1 MVIKESLLRINRLL
15 RGKQIS
21 ASQTLIGR
29 NYGWHRAPLRSRTT
43 SPQASILI
51 QRTIEHLA
59 ADNEKGNQEVVVTVS
74 YGPLYHN
81 QESPAWKTT
90 KEVAWNHLC
99 RTTSSITRALRE
111 SDIYKLYVAA
121 VRKVQNEGLDRYYKD
136 GEGTIHHLSENEYL
150 HMMIYD
156 GCFLLQLILFVL
168 GREKKLKHIVDHPVF
183 GQLEG
188 DKVSMIR
195 DAVSSIFVVG
205 NQVPLVVLQALMKQS
220 FFQEVVNGGIWEQP
234 MDLERWV
241 LFELML
247 VPSFMDS
254 SKSAVEVVAIPT
266 ASLAEYMHS
275 RRTGGN
281 SHAIQSRFS
290 ETKKKVALKDAPI
303 DLLHGLWLLVTGSSQ
318 NPKKDGSIG
327 YFYAGFEDEYIYA
340 GEDDSTS
347 RSDHICDVVRQTV
360 RSATE
365 LKEEGIVF
373 QCNEGARIDGIKFKQ
388 VMFNATLIIPR
399 LMVDSEQHLYMLFS
413 NLIRYEITHFGQNQ
427 RKVCEYLQLMRELIQ
442 SADNV
447 KVLAASGVIIVDPN
461 LEEKIPLL
469 FRDLPIPKVMR
480 SHGGSLRRVRDELN
494 SYTRPSAF
502 KKFGEVLTIVVILSL
517 IQTVY
522 TMLSI
527 HLKK

>member
-303 DLLHGLWLLVTGSSQ
+303 DLLHGLWLLVTG
-318 NPKKDGSIG
+318 
-327 YFYAGFEDEYIYA
+327 
-340 GEDDSTS
+340 EDDSTS

>member
-1 MVIKESLLRINRLL
+1 
-15 RGKQIS
+15 
-21 ASQTLIGR
+21 
-29 NYGWHRAPLRSRTT
+29 
-43 SPQASILI
+43 
-51 QRTIEHLA
+51 
-59 ADNEKGNQEVVVTVS
+59 
-74 YGPLYHN
+74 
-81 QESPAWKTT
+81 
-90 KEVAWNHLC
+90 
-99 RTTSSITRALRE
+99 
-111 SDIYKLYVAA
+111 
-121 VRKVQNEGLDRYYKD
+121 
-136 GEGTIHHLSENEYL
+136 
-150 HMMIYD
+150 
-156 GCFLLQLILFVL
+156 
-168 GREKKLKHIVDHPVF
+168 
-183 GQLEG
+183 
-188 DKVSMIR
+188 MIR

-241 LFELML
+241 LFELLL
-247 VPSFMDS
+247 VPSLMDS
-254 SKSAVEVVAIPT
+254 SKYAVEVITIPT

-275 RRTGGN
+275 RRTG
-281 SHAIQSRFS
+281 
-290 ETKKKVALKDAPI
+290 
-303 DLLHGLWLLVTGSSQ
+303 VTGSSQ
-318 NPKKDGSIG
+318 KPKKDGSI
-327 YFYAGFEDEYIYA
+327 EDEYIYA

-347 RSDHICDVVRQTV
+347 RSDHIYDVVRQTV

-373 QCNEGARIDGIKFKQ
+373 QCNEGTRIDGIKFKQ

-399 LMVDSEQHLYMLFS
+399 LIVDSEQHLYMLFS
-413 NLIRYEITHFGQNQ
+413 NLIGYEITHFGQKQ
-427 RKVCEYLQLMRELIQ
+427 REVCEYLELMRELIR
-442 SADNV
+442 SADDV

-469 FRDLPIPKVMR
+469 FRDLPFPMVMR

>member
-1 MVIKESLLRINRLL
+1 M
-15 RGKQIS
+15 
-21 ASQTLIGR
+21 
-29 NYGWHRAPLRSRTT
+29 
-43 SPQASILI
+43 
-51 QRTIEHLA
+51 
-59 ADNEKGNQEVVVTVS
+59 
-74 YGPLYHN
+74 
-81 QESPAWKTT
+81 
-90 KEVAWNHLC
+90 
-99 RTTSSITRALRE
+99 
-111 SDIYKLYVAA
+111 
-121 VRKVQNEGLDRYYKD
+121 
-136 GEGTIHHLSENEYL
+136 
-150 HMMIYD
+150 
-156 GCFLLQLILFVL
+156 
-168 GREKKLKHIVDHPVF
+168 DHPVF

-241 LFELML
+241 LFELLL
-247 VPSFMDS
+247 VPSLMDS
-254 SKSAVEVVAIPT
+254 SKSAVEVITIPT

-281 SHAIQSRFS
+281 SLAIQSRFS
-290 ETKKKVALKDAPI
+290 ETKKRVALKDAPI

-318 NPKKDGSIG
+318 KPKKDGSI
-327 YFYAGFEDEYIYA
+327 EDEYIYA

-347 RSDHICDVVRQTV
+347 RSDHMYDVVRQTV

-373 QCNEGARIDGIKFKQ
+373 QCNEGTRIDGIKFKQ

-399 LMVDSEQHLYMLFS
+399 LIVDSEQHLYMLFS
-413 NLIRYEITHFGQNQ
+413 NLIGYEITHFGQNQ
-427 RKVCEYLQLMRELIQ
+427 REVCEYLELMRELIR
-442 SADNV
+442 SADDV
-447 KVLAASGVIIVDPN
+447 KVLAASGVIICGSQSGGKDSTSLSRFTYSN
-461 LEEKIPLL
+461 
-469 FRDLPIPKVMR
+469 
-480 SHGGSLRRVRDELN
+480 GGSLRRVRDELN

>member
-1 MVIKESLLRINRLL
+1 
-15 RGKQIS
+15 
-21 ASQTLIGR
+21 
-29 NYGWHRAPLRSRTT
+29 
-43 SPQASILI
+43 
-51 QRTIEHLA
+51 
-59 ADNEKGNQEVVVTVS
+59 
-74 YGPLYHN
+74 
-81 QESPAWKTT
+81 
-90 KEVAWNHLC
+90 
-99 RTTSSITRALRE
+99 
-111 SDIYKLYVAA
+111 
-121 VRKVQNEGLDRYYKD
+121 
-136 GEGTIHHLSENEYL
+136 
-150 HMMIYD
+150 
-156 GCFLLQLILFVL
+156 
-168 GREKKLKHIVDHPVF
+168 
-183 GQLEG
+183 
-188 DKVSMIR
+188 MIR

-241 LFELML
+241 LFELLL
-247 VPSFMDS
+247 VPSLMDS
-254 SKSAVEVVAIPT
+254 SKYAVEVITIPT

-281 SHAIQSRFS
+281 SLAIQSRFS
-290 ETKKKVALKDAPI
+290 ETKKRVALKDAPI

-318 NPKKDGSIG
+318 KPKKDGSI
-327 YFYAGFEDEYIYA
+327 EDEYIYA

-347 RSDHICDVVRQTV
+347 RSDHIYDVVRQTV

-373 QCNEGARIDGIKFKQ
+373 QCNEGTRIDGIKFKQ

-399 LMVDSEQHLYMLFS
+399 LIVDSEQHLYMLFS
-413 NLIRYEITHFGQNQ
+413 NLIGYEITHFGQKQ
-427 RKVCEYLQLMRELIQ
+427 REVCEYLELMRELIR
-442 SADNV
+442 SADDV

-469 FRDLPIPKVMR
+469 FRDLPFPMVMR

>member
-1 MVIKESLLRINRLL
+1 M
-15 RGKQIS
+15 
-21 ASQTLIGR
+21 
-29 NYGWHRAPLRSRTT
+29 
-43 SPQASILI
+43 
-51 QRTIEHLA
+51 
-59 ADNEKGNQEVVVTVS
+59 
-74 YGPLYHN
+74 
-81 QESPAWKTT
+81 
-90 KEVAWNHLC
+90 
-99 RTTSSITRALRE
+99 
-111 SDIYKLYVAA
+111 
-121 VRKVQNEGLDRYYKD
+121 
-136 GEGTIHHLSENEYL
+136 
-150 HMMIYD
+150 
-156 GCFLLQLILFVL
+156 
-168 GREKKLKHIVDHPVF
+168 DHPVF

-234 MDLERWV
+234 MDLERRV

-247 VPSFMDS
+247 VPSLMDS

-281 SHAIQSRFS
+281 SLAIQSRFS

-399 LMVDSEQHLYMLFS
+399 LMVDSEQHLYMLLS

-442 SADNV
+442 SADDV